1 MKPRTSTQY
10 NENIELHIVTH
21 PFMESVPSWRDKIRK
36 GLVEKCGVNA
46 GVNFGRL
53 PRIYVSSAYIA
64 EEVYPQVLA
73 CMRDL
78 GKGFEKCGVKI
89 GPESGWLPRIYVSSA
104 YIAKELSR
112 RFRLACLGLGVGKC
126 GVNVGVIFGWLPRI
140 YLYSAYIAEEV
151 SCRYRLACMI
161 WF

>member
-64 EEVYPQVLA
+64 EEVYPQVPA

-78 GKGFEKCGVKI
+78 GEGLEKCGVNT
-89 GPESGWLPRIYVSSA
+89 GVSFGRLPRIYVSSA
-104 YIAKELSR
+104 YIA
-112 RFRLACLGLGVGKC
+112 
-126 GVNVGVIFGWLPRI
+126 
-140 YLYSAYIAEEV
+140 EEV
-151 SCRYRLACMI
+151 YSMYRLALAI
-161 WF
+161 